1 MRLNCQK
8 CGGPIPRQN
17 GPGGVRKFCPRCSPK
32 RIRKP
37 RVEAAPARP
46 VVTAGRVTSG
56 DRPNVTAATQ
66 RELEAAGIPLDGVD
80 GLLLLLLA
88 RRIDSGDESASG
100 LVALVKVHAEI
111 MAEALAQAQPPDT
124 NPLEEIR
131 RLRAVREAGER
142 DA

>member
-8 CGGPIPRQN
+8 CGGPIPRQQ
-17 GPGGVRKFCPRCSPK
+17 GPGGVRKFCPTCSPK

-37 RVEAAPARP
+37 RVEAATPRP
-46 VVTAGRVTSG
+46 VAPAGRVTS

-66 RELEAAGIPLDGVD
+66 REMEAAGVPLDGVD

-88 RRIDSGDESASG
+88 RRIDSGDETAAG

-111 MAEALAQAQPPDT
+111 LAEALAQAQPPEE
-124 NPLEEIR
+124 NPLDVIR

-142 DA
+142 DV